1 MRIMSLKL
9 KNNASFTTRSTIRR
23 ALNEPL
29 KNKLRYIKT
38 LKSLFAQTL
47 TEIMQLQTKNG

>member
-38 LKSLFAQTL
+38 LKSLFAD
-47 TEIMQLQTKNG
+47 ID